1 MKNIKWNL
9 TKTKLPK
16 WPEDKEKTFL
26 IQHHLGSYS
35 TAYWREGSF
44 CEMPHWSIAPGN
56 GYIMPK
62 KWVEITA

>member
-1 MKNIKWNL
+1 MNYG
-9 TKTKLPK
+9 
-16 WPEDKEKTFL
+16 KEKTFL
-26 IQHHLGSYS
+26 LQFEPKSYS